1 MEGANNNSFFYWY
14 PFVKDLSI
22 SQPETILVRFPK
34 DELHKYLNP
43 ESDVFMGQS
52 VELVKEAIKD
62 LGKEVGVDYPVFIRT
77 DQSSGK
83 HQWDETCFVESE
95 AKLERCLCE
104 IMLFNHLADMMG
116 LPFTGFVVREY
127 IEMDSLYRAFGN
139 MPVNPERRYFIK
151 DGEVVC
157 HHPYWFEGAIGDCSY
172 HKTPLPENWKELSA
186 TMNFESDDEILLLS
200 NHAKKIAKVLD
211 GFWSVD
217 FCKSRDGLWYMIDM
231 AMGEQ
236 SWHPVCM
243 SNQAER

>member
-1 MEGANNNSFFYWY
+1 MNGANNNSFYYWY

-22 SQPETILVRFPK
+22 PQPKTVLVPFPE
-34 DELHKYLNP
+34 DEVKKYLNP
-43 ESDVFMGQS
+43 EYDVYIGKS
-52 VELVKEAIKD
+52 VELAKKAIKE
-62 LGKEVGVDYPVFIRT
+62 LGDKYPVFIRT

-95 AKLERCLCE
+95 AKLEKCLCE

-139 MPVNPERRYFIK
+139 MPVNSERRYFIK
-151 DGEVVC
+151 DGKVAC

-172 HKTPLPENWKELSA
+172 HKSPLPDNWKELSA
-186 TMNFESDDEILLLS
+186 RMNIESDTEIELLS
-200 NHAKKIAKVLD
+200 EYANKIAQALE

-217 FCKSRDGLWYMIDM
+217 FCKAKDGTWYMIDM
-231 AMGEQ
+231 AMGEC
-236 SWHPVCM
+236 SWHPDCVFKD
-243 SNQAER
+243 SPND